1 MTPVGSIIVRTP
13 SWGPQTFHLGPL
25 SVHELHLDD
34 ARRLGR
40 EALTLA
46 ELFRA
51 LAEGR
56 MLAIGGAVTGVT
68 YRVELLC
75 R

>member
-1 MTPVGSIIVRTP
+1 MTPARSIIVRTP
-13 SWGPQTFHLGPL
+13 SCGPQTFHLGPI

-46 ELFRA
+46 EFVRSL
-51 LAEGR
+51 EGR

-68 YRVELLC
+68 YRVEPLC